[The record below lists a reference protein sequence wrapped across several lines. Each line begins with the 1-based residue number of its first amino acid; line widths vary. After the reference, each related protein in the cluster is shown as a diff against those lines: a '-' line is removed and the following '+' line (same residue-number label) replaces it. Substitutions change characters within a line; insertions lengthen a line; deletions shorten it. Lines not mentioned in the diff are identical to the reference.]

1 VTDAD
6 LPGRPEDILRL
17 LEALRDGAA
26 VAIASRRCAPMNSA
40 PSRSR
45 FLASIVYR
53 ALVRVILKLPL
64 RDTQCG
70 FKAFVRE
77 PLLPVVEGL
86 RLDGFSFDVE
96 FLFAAWKREL
106 PIREVEFDVV
116 ERRPT
121 RHAILLQSPRMLM
134 DLLKIRF
141 TPGRPSRNARAQIAD
156 LGPSRSPSEG
166 HSLTRDCD
174 LPRQS

>member
-1 VTDAD
+1 
-6 LPGRPEDILRL
+6 
-17 LEALRDGAA
+17 
-26 VAIASRRCAPMNSA
+26 SSA

-45 FLASIVYR
+45 FLASAVYR
-53 ALVRVILKLPL
+53 VLVRAILKLPL

-141 TPGRPSRNARAQIAD
+141 ALARELPAKRFHLRDGVSGMAHQLSGAIRHQGEKGDQGFRIQKSGVGEAQKSVRAD
-156 LGPSRSPSEG
+156 EASHAQLLSESPRE
-166 HSLTRDCD
+166 
-174 LPRQS
+174 